1 MSNTLGEGE
10 KELVEELL
18 ILNSIVYTED
28 FADGSIK
35 EYRNIYEW
43 ATKFDVNTIKDNYPA
58 EINEKEFETII
69 ETIKRNEEVYSK
81 MKIAD
86 VTTYKANNVTGGKG
100 VNATIKYD
108 DSYIVVYKGA
118 AGAKDWKDNEKGGYS
133 NISDTKQQK
142 ATAEYFECM
151 MNKKPSY
158 IDRVYVTSQ
167 SKGGNKAQY
176 VVVLYGDEGE
186 LFI

>member
-1 MSNTLGEGE
+1 MSDVLIEEE

-28 FADGSIK
+28 FADGTIRKHRNVYDWAVEFDVDSIK
-35 EYRNIYEW
+35 NR
-43 ATKFDVNTIKDNYPA
+43 KSYPA

-81 MKIAD
+81 MKID
-86 VTTYKANNVTGGKG
+86 NVTTYKANNVTGGKG
-100 VNATIKYD
+100 VNATIEYEG
-108 DSYIVVYKGA
+108 SYIVVYKGT
-118 AGAKDWKDNEKGGYS
+118 AGAKDWKDNEEGGYS

-142 ATAEYFECM
+142 AAAEYFERM

-158 IDRVYVTSQ
+158 I
-167 SKGGNKAQY
+167 
-176 VVVLYGDEGE
+176 
-186 LFI
+186 